1 MENPSAILYLI
12 LGIGCLCLYR
22 ILKKKWNIQSSSKS
36 SLYKMLFKNLNDK
49 NIITFIHSKT
59 ALSVFKIRNIIDIF
73 NFKRKEFENGED
85 QE

>member
-12 LGIGCLCLYR
+12 IGISCLYLYR

-49 NIITFIHSKT
+49 NK
-59 ALSVFKIRNIIDIF
+59 
-73 NFKRKEFENGED
+73 
-85 QE
+85 

>member
-12 LGIGCLCLYR
+12 IGIGCLYLYR

-49 NIITFIHSKT
+49 NKLKFI
-59 ALSVFKIRNIIDIF
+59 FF
-73 NFKRKEFENGED
+73 NGVIPEWKLQN
-85 QE
+85 